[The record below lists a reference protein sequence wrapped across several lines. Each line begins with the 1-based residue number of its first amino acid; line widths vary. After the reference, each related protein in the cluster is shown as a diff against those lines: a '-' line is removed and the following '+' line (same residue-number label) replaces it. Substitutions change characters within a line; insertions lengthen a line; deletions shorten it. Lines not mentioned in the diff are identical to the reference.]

1 MNSLDFTKLK
11 PEEIV
16 AIMQLTYQLIACAK
30 QAPISEDDDDS
41 IETMMHMM
49 GFKTIAGNIYW
60 DIAVDFNPFEAFE
73 IVSNFTTQTKEAF
86 KSLILSVAAI
96 DNVILRNDIAHQ
108 LFTKFKIMSLITHFF
123 KQQQRIENGRIVA
136 DDLVQRLASF
146 NYDITGNNVE
156 ISITPVLS
164 PKRARL
170 VRQIG
175 FTLYY
180 QGLDPDYCFEL
191 ECWPD
196 NGTIKRLSVFR
207 DDIGVEY
214 RYISD
219 HQD

>member
-1 MNSLDFTKLK
+1 
-11 PEEIV
+11 
-16 AIMQLTYQLIACAK
+16 
-30 QAPISEDDDDS
+30 
-41 IETMMHMM
+41 
-49 GFKTIAGNIYW
+49 
-60 DIAVDFNPFEAFE
+60 
-73 IVSNFTTQTKEAF
+73 
-86 KSLILSVAAI
+86 
-96 DNVILRNDIAHQ
+96 
-108 LFTKFKIMSLITHFF
+108 MSLITHFF
-123 KQQQRIENGRIVA
+123 KQQQRIENGKIVA

-180 QGLDPDYCFEL
+180 QGLDPDYRFEL

-207 DDIGVEY
+207 DDMGVEY

-219 HQD
+219 HQDRL